1 MSGIPPTRDLQAET
15 HDPSRA
21 LGRGASV
28 SESRLNGDCIDIG
41 VEARVFEIGEEYLDQ
56 LHAGEPPSA
65 AWLITSQPEHA
76 PYLERHLALVELL
89 FRAGISQDGGLAH

>member
-1 MSGIPPTRDLQAET
+1 MRGDQA
-15 HDPSRA
+15 DKA
-21 LGRGASV
+21 DV
-28 SESRLNGDCIDIG
+28 SST
-41 VEARVFEIGEEYLDQ
+41 VEDRVFEIGEEYLDQ

-89 FRAGISQDGGLAH
+89 FRAGIS